1 MISSYPFLILDKTKI
16 LIHKENVDTRV
27 ESKHTVPVIDHTRQ
41 TDVHFFSRKIQSIWS
56 EIIRITLVTICLMS
70 VCGGWSCLTSGTWH
84 GVSHDPRW
92 RLPWNSSYGHTPRIH
107 KITYKNKIR
116 SELQSFRY
124 YKMIFT
130 INLEIFNVDECNVN
144 LHVLCIRKKEFS
156 WKLINNKKKKV
167 TKNFAKS
174 WSLFHTTVYMNRCQ

>member
-1 MISSYPFLILDKTKI
+1 MEFSYSNFKITWIVTSKLFILQNKSVETGHDLKLPFFYII

-27 ESKHTVPVIDHTRQ
+27 ESKHTVPVIDHTCQ

-56 EIIRITLVTICLMS
+56 EIIRITLVIICLMS

-84 GVSHDPRW
+84 GVSHDPPW

-116 SELQSFRY
+116 SE
-124 YKMIFT
+124 T
-130 INLEIFNVDECNVN
+130 E
-144 LHVLCIRKKEFS
+144 
-156 WKLINNKKKKV
+156 
-167 TKNFAKS
+167 
-174 WSLFHTTVYMNRCQ
+174 